1 MRRTTLAQSTAERPV
16 GARQPAMA
24 NAPFAPPPLSEEE
37 RAADQ
42 RALKWI
48 VGWLG
53 GCAFLGGL
61 YLVFAIWLDW
71 I

>member
-1 MRRTTLAQSTAERPV
+1 LLNDERRRPELDS
-16 GARQPAMA
+16 PAD
-24 NAPFAPPPLSEEE
+24 PLSSAE

-42 RALKWI
+42 RSLKLI

-53 GCAFLGGL
+53 GCALLGGV

-71 I
+71 V

>member
-1 MRRTTLAQSTAERPV
+1 
-16 GARQPAMA
+16 MA

>member
-1 MRRTTLAQSTAERPV
+1 MTPQLPPAE
-16 GARQPAMA
+16 
-24 NAPFAPPPLSEEE
+24 PPPAPRGDSSPEPLSAAE

-42 RALKWI
+42 RSLRLL

-53 GCAFLGGL
+53 GCALLGSL

-71 I
+71 V